1 MLMISCIL
9 PKNTQKNT
17 LIEIIEA
24 AGTDNLTGNEEVL
37 AVQTPVML
45 CSMTTFAVSGLVI
58 GFLLG
63 CCCSR
68 STFKKKT
75 VILEGTGSDVKNGT
89 PPPAYTGHMTCK
101 GFKNI

>member
-1 MLMISCIL
+1 MISCIL

-63 CCCSR
+63 CCCCYR

-75 VILEGTGSDVKNGT
+75 VILGGTGSDVKNGT